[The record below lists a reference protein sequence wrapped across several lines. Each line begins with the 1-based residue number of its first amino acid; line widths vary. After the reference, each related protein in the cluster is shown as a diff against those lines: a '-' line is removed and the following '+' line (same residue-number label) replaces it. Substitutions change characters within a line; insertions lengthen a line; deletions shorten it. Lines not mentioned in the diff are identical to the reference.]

1 MITHVAVFTWAEGT
15 TADQV
20 AEIEA
25 ALLTLPEL
33 IPSIRRYT
41 VGANAGLVDGNAD
54 FAVVATFDDV
64 DGWRAYEHRPRS
76 RADEGRAD
84 QAAPRAANRPAV
96 RALIPSPAPAG
107 SDGRDGVRARA
118 VVPTW
123 RRAPHR

>member
-64 DGWRAYEHRPRS
+64 DGWRAYDTDPDHVRMKVKLIKPRLAQRTALQFEH
-76 RADEGRAD
+76 
-84 QAAPRAANRPAV
+84 
-96 RALIPSPAPAG
+96 
-107 SDGRDGVRARA
+107 
-118 VVPTW
+118 
-123 RRAPHR
+123 